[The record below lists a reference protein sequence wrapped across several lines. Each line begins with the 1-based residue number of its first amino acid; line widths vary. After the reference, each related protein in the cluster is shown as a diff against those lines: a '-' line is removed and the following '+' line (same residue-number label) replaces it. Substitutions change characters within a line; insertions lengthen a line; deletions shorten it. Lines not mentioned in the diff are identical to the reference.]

1 MTDQPNHYG
10 VTMQHVAN
18 LRNHADWGDNKPEIE
33 IGRTHGPKSMSHCAT
48 WDDYDGAPDSPTH
61 PMGFGPNVREAISDL
76 IETTRDTD
84 FDDGRIEAQS

>member
-1 MTDQPNHYG
+1 MDHHHPID
-10 VTMQHVAN
+10 ARA
-18 LRNHADWGDNKPEIE
+18 LAAFADEFWGDNKPEIE
-33 IGRTHGPKSMSHCAT
+33 IGRTDGPKSMSHYAT

-76 IETTRDTD
+76 IETTSDTD